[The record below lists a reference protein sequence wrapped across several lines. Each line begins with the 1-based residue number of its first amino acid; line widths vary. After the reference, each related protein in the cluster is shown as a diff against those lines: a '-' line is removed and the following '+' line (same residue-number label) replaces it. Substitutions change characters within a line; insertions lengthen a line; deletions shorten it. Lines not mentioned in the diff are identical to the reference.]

1 MSCDPDWDD
10 EVDVVCTDSGVAG
23 LATAICAVDEDGEV
37 FVADL
42 QSGPTSRYER
52 QRGWFEAGG
61 DVDTDEY
68 LGELTADIDITTL
81 TQRDADLPVRLA
93 GEAVP
98 PRQRPIPTFE
108 GWRLRGWASRCIP
121 SPTGYLYTQVTD
133 WTSATMDCG
142 DDELFTVTEIGEITP
157 DPARPIGSVHEWLVA
172 EAFARDVSPYP
183 VASFDGLVFEE
194 GVVVGA
200 KFSTEHGIRTIRA
213 RHGVLIC
220 RNTSDDAGHI
230 LDGAFPTDTAM
241 RVALVGK
248 EASRFGRVELMT
260 SDAKIAAGARPSHG
274 QAGSVTSSRS

>member
-1 MSCDPDWDD
+1 MSCEPDWDD

-23 LATAICAVDEDGEV
+23 LATAISAVDEDGEV

-42 QSGPTSRYER
+42 PSGPTSRVER
-52 QRGWFEAGG
+52 QCGWFEAGG

-68 LGELTADIDITTL
+68 FGELTADIDITTL

-93 GEAVP
+93 GVPVP
-98 PRQRPIPTFE
+98 PRRRPVPTFE
-108 GWRLRGWASRCIP
+108 GWRLREWASRCIP

-142 DDELFTVTEIGEITP
+142 DDELLKVTEIGEMTP
-157 DPARPIGSVHEWLVA
+157 DPARPMGSVHEWLVA
-172 EAFARDVSPYP
+172 EALARDMSPYP

-200 KFSTEHGIRTIRA
+200 KFTTEYGIRTIRA

-220 RNTSDDAGHI
+220 RNKTDADRV
-230 LDGAFPTDTAM
+230 LDGAFPADSTV

-248 EASRFGRVELMT
+248 EASRFGRVELLT
-260 SDAKIAAGARPSHG
+260 SDAQIAAVGTLPSLG
-274 QAGSVTSSRS
+274 QVGSVTSSRS

>member
-23 LATAICAVDEDGEV
+23 LATAISAVDEDGEV
-37 FVADL
+37 FIAEL
-42 QSGPTSRYER
+42 QSSSASLTTRR
-52 QRGWFEAGG
+52 RGWFAVGG

-93 GEAVP
+93 GEPLP
-98 PRQRPIPTFE
+98 PRRRPIPTFE
-108 GWRLRGWASRCIP
+108 GWRLREWASRCIP

-133 WTSATMDCG
+133 WTSVTVDCG
-142 DDELFTVTEIGEITP
+142 DDELFTVTEIGETTP
-157 DPARPIGSVHEWLVA
+157 DPARPVGSVHEWLVA
-172 EAFARDVSPYP
+172 EALARNVSPYP

-200 KFSTEHGIRTIRA
+200 KFSTGRGSRMIRA

-220 RNTSDDAGHI
+220 RNTTDADSVLGG
-230 LDGAFPTDTAM
+230 LLPGGTPL

-248 EASRFGRVELMT
+248 EASRFGRLELLT
-260 SDAKIAAGARPSHG
+260 SDVEAAAMARPSLGH
-274 QAGSVTSSRS
+274 AGGVTASKS